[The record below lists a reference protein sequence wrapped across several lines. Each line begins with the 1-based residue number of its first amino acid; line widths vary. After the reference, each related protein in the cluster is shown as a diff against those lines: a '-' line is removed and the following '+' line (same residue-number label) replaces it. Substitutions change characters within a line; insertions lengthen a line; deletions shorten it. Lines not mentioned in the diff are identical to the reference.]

1 MRSIQLKTLIIILL
15 TGWLFQSCTDDSAND
30 AGISA
35 DEFNSRRGGRGGG
48 GNNGNGNNGGN
59 EDNQNVEDL
68 ENDILQDWTA
78 LLLDLERYA
87 GGMRPNASARALAYI
102 YMTAYETAVPGMRGY
117 ISNSEKYDEL
127 EINALPDRADVDYEL
142 ALNNAFALAID
153 HFLINVPD
161 DLNTRINAFKLENEE
176 ILSSGLSD
184 EIITTS
190 NGWGQ
195 YIAEQVIAYS
205 LTDEAAEAQIT
216 DPQPSSYEP
225 PTGEG
230 FWTYSADPERALFPY
245 WETVRTFVISSE
257 ETRTVAPLAYSEDID
272 NPYYE
277 QMSEVVTANNTA
289 RDEQNDQLHIAEF
302 WSDDVEGLMMSPP
315 ARQVSI
321 ANQLIDQYD
330 LDLEESLELFLK
342 LGFSLNDAAVST
354 WADKYE
360 YMVMRPSNFIHA
372 FIDPSFQTNLYRL
385 IYWPNPSFPGYPSG
399 HSCFAS
405 AAAGIFID
413 AFGNQTQFTDKTHEG
428 RTEFLGEPRSYNS
441 FKAMADENGYSR
453 IPLGVHI
460 RMDCTEG
467 LRLGYEISKA
477 VSKLQLRRNL

>member
-161 DLNTRINAFKLENEE
+161 DLNTRINAFKER
-176 ILSSGLSD
+176 
-184 EIITTS
+184 
-190 NGWGQ
+190 
-195 YIAEQVIAYS
+195 YS
-205 LTDEAAEAQIT
+205 LTGK
-216 DPQPSSYEP
+216 PSEPLSY
-225 PTGEG
+225 
-230 FWTYSADPERALFPY
+230 
-245 WETVRTFVISSE
+245 
-257 ETRTVAPLAYSEDID
+257 
-272 NPYYE
+272 
-277 QMSEVVTANNTA
+277 
-289 RDEQNDQLHIAEF
+289 
-302 WSDDVEGLMMSPP
+302 
-315 ARQVSI
+315 
-321 ANQLIDQYD
+321 
-330 LDLEESLELFLK
+330 
-342 LGFSLNDAAVST
+342 
-354 WADKYE
+354 
-360 YMVMRPSNFIHA
+360 
-372 FIDPSFQTNLYRL
+372 
-385 IYWPNPSFPGYPSG
+385 
-399 HSCFAS
+399 
-405 AAAGIFID
+405 
-413 AFGNQTQFTDKTHEG
+413 
-428 RTEFLGEPRSYNS
+428 
-441 FKAMADENGYSR
+441 
-453 IPLGVHI
+453 
-460 RMDCTEG
+460 
-467 LRLGYEISKA
+467 
-477 VSKLQLRRNL
+477 LQKRRVL